1 MALAKEQINV
11 RVPKDLARRAR
22 RCAAVRNTSVNEWV
36 SQAIETKAAQDYETL
51 KIQELEGKLSQV
63 AQEYLPGRVASFEE
77 MLSMAKVFADEDG
90 ADGLPTRHVPT
101 EERSGPQHARPS
113 VSRTR
118 PTRQKR

>member
-36 SQAIETKAAQDYETL
+36 AQAIETKAAQDYETL

-77 MLSMAKVFADEDG
+77 MLSMAQVFADEDV

-101 EERSGPQHARPS
+101 EERSGPRHAPPTIAK
-113 VSRTR
+113 TR
-118 PTRQKR
+118 PTRQKK